1 MDWMPV
7 ILFLIGLL
15 LIILGSGW
23 FIDSTIWIAKV
34 LKVPNLIIGAT
45 IVSLCTTLPEAMV
58 SGSSAFKGN
67 ADIAFGNALGSI
79 AFNTGFI
86 LALTILLIK
95 PQLDERRKLIKTSSI
110 LIFALSLLTAVAFLF
125 NAITR
130 ITGFLFLGMLSL
142 YLYSNVRDAK
152 KSQLTKRKQKYAQVN
167 RDKKTIV
174 KNIFLFVIGITFT
187 IVGANMLVTN
197 GESIAR
203 MLGVPDVIIGL
214 TLTSFGTSLP
224 ELVTSISAIIKKA
237 HDISIGNVLGANI
250 LNILLVI
257 GLSSTILPI
266 NIQPSYL
273 TMHIPFVFGI
283 VGLVVFFIFANKKHF
298 MRWNGVVMMG
308 VYSVYLYFMISR

>member
-7 ILFLIGLL
+7 ILFLVGLL

-34 LKVPNLIIGAT
+34 LKIPNIIIGAT
-45 IVSLCTTLPEAMV
+45 IVSICTTLPETMV
-58 SGSSAFKGN
+58 SGSSAFHGN

-95 PQLDERRKLIKTSSI
+95 PQFDERTKLIKTSAI
-110 LIFALSLLTAVAFLF
+110 LIFVLSLLTAFAFIF

-130 ITGFLFLGMLSL
+130 VTGFLFLAILSL

-152 KSQLTKRKQKYAQVN
+152 KDQAKSKKQKYAHVN
-167 RDKKTIV
+167 RDKKTVI
-174 KNIFLFVIGITFT
+174 KNIFLFVFGITFT
-187 IVGANMLVTN
+187 IAGANLLVTN
-197 GESIAR
+197 GEAIAR
-203 MLGVPDVIIGL
+203 MLGVPDIIIGL

-273 TMHIPFVFGI
+273 SMHIPFVFSI
-283 VGLVVFFIFANKKHF
+283 VALVVFFVFSNKKHF
-298 MRWNGVVMMG
+298 MRWNGIVIMG
-308 VYSVYLYFMISR
+308 VYSAYLYFMIT